1 MVAKVKTMADE
12 LVKYAKR
19 HGKLIATIIAS
30 VFVMGGMFYTARA
43 DMESIK
49 ENHAEHATRLRALE
63 AEAISSH
70 TKLDDIA
77 EDVRII
83 KTILIEGN

>member
-49 ENHAEHATRLRALE
+49 DTQPGCEHWKQRQSQVIPNLTTLL
-63 AEAISSH
+63 
-70 TKLDDIA
+70 
-77 EDVRII
+77 
-83 KTILIEGN
+83 KTCG